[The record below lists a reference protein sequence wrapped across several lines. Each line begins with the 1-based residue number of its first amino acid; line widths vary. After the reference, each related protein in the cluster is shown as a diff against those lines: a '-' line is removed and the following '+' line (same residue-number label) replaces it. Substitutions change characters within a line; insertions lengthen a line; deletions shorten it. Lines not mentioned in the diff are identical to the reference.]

1 MTEKV
6 EITDEHKEK
15 AKEMRKSYDEERPT
29 IALPGSGN
37 SVTGTAVN
45 DWVDD
50 DGSPKFGEVENE
62 VERPVGEKDSSQNNS
77 SQNESE
83 RNESEDK

>member
-1 MTEKV
+1 MADEQVTEKP
-6 EITDEHKEK
+6 EITDEHKEQ
-15 AKEMRKSYDEERPT
+15 AKEMRKSYEEERPT

-50 DGSPKFGEVENE
+50 DGSPKFGEVDKE
-62 VERPVGEKDSSQNNS
+62 VERPVGET
-77 SQNESE
+77 
-83 RNESEDK
+83 